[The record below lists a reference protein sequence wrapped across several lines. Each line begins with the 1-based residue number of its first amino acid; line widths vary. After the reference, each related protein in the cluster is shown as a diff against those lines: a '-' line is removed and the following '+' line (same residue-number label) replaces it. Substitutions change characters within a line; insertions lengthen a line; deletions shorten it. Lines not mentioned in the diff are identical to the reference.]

1 MSKYTSRQ
9 SRIIEKLQIIG
20 SGSVAFFKDSI
31 LLLNLEGFDTKHH
44 LISHSM
50 REIESS
56 IREIL
61 TFIYPEKFNNPDCV
75 ALGED
80 QHLISINKCLN
91 ILRILDKDET
101 AIFWKKLGKKKGD
114 YNLAKNAH
122 RDNLDYR
129 RFSNDFLS
137 YWNDFEQFLE
147 LVLDK
152 LNLIYFKFISE
163 LDHLLSI
170 ENPGI
175 AELYAV
181 KKKLPKLGQFFH
193 YFMVNC
199 KSINWFETLYNS
211 GHLSVSKD
219 YIQAN
224 TDAYSFYWPPIQ
236 YLNSL
241 VQKGKNDLVWK
252 VISAIP
258 DSDSSGFYSQIT
270 SLVNK
275 LPIEFRI
282 EWMQR
287 LIPWVQLNADQEIPN
302 SEPFRVLMRDLL
314 DSRPSLVLD
323 FMRYFFRLNQ
333 DTNKDNSVFA
343 HPLVNSRLSKY
354 EYFDSLQALISSF
367 LKQDIPVRFQFF
379 SFISDLMNQALTI
392 EYPRTS
398 NGEDRSYITRSS
410 IMEDMQNYNHHVSD
424 KLVSILRD
432 VGKEICE
439 LNSKDYFKIQNI
451 LKSYNWILLQRM
463 SLHFA
468 RVYGVELDWDN
479 TKNLL
484 LLEDGKYVRD
494 ISFRN
499 EYFYLLKNVYPKL
512 IDNEKENFLNELD
525 RIAREEE
532 LRFQSH
538 NSVNSNFQSSENF
551 QLDFLKDSDYYK
563 TLWPYLSAIN
573 DHLEGQWRI
582 KYEQMEEI
590 YNKDDR
596 PPQYA
601 AYHWSFVGPVSPV
614 DRTEIANMRIED
626 LVDYL
631 ERYEPED
638 SIRGG
643 HSREG
648 LNRQIEQDVEKN
660 PLRYL
665 ESYKL
670 FMESKIHI
678 KFHNG
683 ILSGVRNAI
692 SNKNLSNFNLVVDYL
707 IKLHAKFE
715 QTSEGRYSTNEVLTD
730 PILGIYRTLYDQFDA
745 FEKSERNKEL
755 IRNIFPY
762 LEDSSPNDD
771 FDTKNDPIHNSI
783 NSIRGE
789 TLHALF
795 KCILWLTVEN
805 EQWNDVRFSEPIIET
820 ILEKVKTHFTQSV
833 YKNFRTDR
841 SVLGQYLRFIFQI
854 KKAWFLD
861 NIQWILPEDNKTIG
875 NVTFYTYIQRGGFS
889 ETMYAFIKSWYI
901 DLLNELPNLDLNN
914 DEGNDIKPFSIAE
927 HTMMIYGYSLE
938 SLEPGGLVD
947 LFFFK
952 APDFLKGNAIR
963 FLGTKIPKEDS
974 FIQLAKSL
982 WQWRVESGFI
992 CINELDEFL
1001 EWWQGDLFESDWI
1014 FSFVS
1019 LYKQKTEFSGSRLQI
1034 YKLFEILD
1042 KNFGLNPKLVIEIL
1056 DSYTQSSQYYLIPRK
1071 EGNLWAILMKGLQSN
1086 DPELKTLTEDIIN
1099 RLGYFGYLDYRE
1111 LLGI

>member
-1 MSKYTSRQ
+1 MKFF
-9 SRIIEKLQIIG
+9 EKLHYI
-20 SGSVAFFKDSI
+20 D
-31 LLLNLEGFDTKHH
+31 
-44 LISHSM
+44 
-50 REIESS
+50 
-56 IREIL
+56 
-61 TFIYPEKFNNPDCV
+61 
-75 ALGED
+75 
-80 QHLISINKCLN
+80 KCLQE
-91 ILRILDKDET
+91 ET
-101 AIFWKKLGKKKGD
+101 LSESFLNFLKQLTGNEKKLINYFYSKI
-114 YNLAKNAH
+114 
-122 RDNLDYR
+122 DN
-129 RFSNDFLS
+129 
-137 YWNDFEQFLE
+137 
-147 LVLDK
+147 
-152 LNLIYFKFISE
+152 
-163 LDHLLSI
+163 
-170 ENPGI
+170 
-175 AELYAV
+175 
-181 KKKLPKLGQFFH
+181 
-193 YFMVNC
+193 
-199 KSINWFETLYNS
+199 INWFEALYKS

-224 TDAYSFYWPPIQ
+224 SDAYSFYWPPIQ

-241 VQKGKNDLVWK
+241 VQKEKYDLVWK

-258 DSDSSGFYSQIT
+258 DTDSSGFYSQIT
-270 SLVNK
+270 SLINK
-275 LPIEFRI
+275 LPTEFRI

-287 LIPWVQLNADQEIPN
+287 LIPWVKLNADQEIPN

-314 DSRPSLVLD
+314 DSKPSLVLD
-323 FMRYFFRLNQ
+323 FMKFFFRLIQ
-333 DTNKDNSVFA
+333 DTNKDYSEFA
-343 HPLVNSRLSKY
+343 HPLPNSRLSKY
-354 EYFDSLQALISSF
+354 EYFESLQALISSF
-367 LKQDIPVRFQFF
+367 LKQDNPLRLEFF

-410 IMEDMQNYNHHVSD
+410 IMEDMQNYNHHLSD
-424 KLVSILRD
+424 KFVSILRD
-432 VGKEICE
+432 VGNEICE
-439 LNSKDYFKIQNI
+439 LNSKEYFEIQNI
-451 LKSYNWILLQRM
+451 LKSYNWIFFQRI

-468 RVYGVELDWDN
+468 RVYGVELDGEN

-484 LLEDGKYVRD
+484 LFEDGKYIRD

-525 RIAREEE
+525 RIASEEE

-538 NSVNSNFQSSENF
+538 NSADSNSQSSEDF
-551 QLDFLKDSDYYK
+551 QLDFPKDSVYNEILWSFLSSIKDY
-563 TLWPYLSAIN
+563 
-573 DHLEGQWRI
+573 LEGEWRI
-582 KYEQMEEI
+582 KFENIKEI

-601 AYHWSFVGPVSPV
+601 AYHWSFVGPISPV

-626 LVDYL
+626 LIDYL

-660 PLRYL
+660 HLRYL

-678 KFHNG
+678 KFHKG
-683 ILSGVRNAI
+683 ILYGIRNAI

-707 IKLHAKFE
+707 IELHAKFE

-730 PILGIYRTLYDQFDA
+730 PILGIYRTLYEQFDG
-745 FEKSERNKEL
+745 FEKSERNIEL

-762 LEDSSPNDD
+762 LEDSSPKAD

-789 TLHALF
+789 TLHAFF

-805 EQWNDVRFSEPIIET
+805 DQWNNVRFSEPIIET
-820 ILEKVKTHFTQSV
+820 ILEKVKTHFTSSD

-861 NIQWILPEDNKTIG
+861 NILWILPEDNKTIG

-927 HTMMIYGYSLE
+927 HMMMIYGYDLE
-938 SLEPGGLVD
+938 SLEPGGLLD
-947 LFFFK
+947 LFFLK

-982 WQWRVESGFI
+982 WQWRVESGSI

-1001 EWWQGDLFESDWI
+1001 EWWQGDLFESEWI
-1014 FSFVS
+1014 FSFVY
-1019 LYKQKTEFSGSRLQI
+1019 LYKQKTEISGSRLQI

-1071 EGNLWAILMKGLQSN
+1071 EGNLWAILMKGLQTK
-1086 DPELKTLTEDIIN
+1086 DPELKTLTENIIH
-1099 RLGYFGYLDYRE
+1099 RLGSFGYLDYRE

>member
-1 MSKYTSRQ
+1 
-9 SRIIEKLQIIG
+9 
-20 SGSVAFFKDSI
+20 
-31 LLLNLEGFDTKHH
+31 
-44 LISHSM
+44 M

-61 TFIYPEKFNNPDCV
+61 SFIYPEKSNNPDCE

-80 QHLISINKCLN
+80 LHLISINKCLN

-101 AIFWKKLGKKKGD
+101 AIFWKKLGKKKGV

-163 LDHLLSI
+163 LDQLLSI
-170 ENPGI
+170 ENPGN

-224 TDAYSFYWPPIQ
+224 SDAYSFYWPPIQ

-241 VQKGKNDLVWK
+241 VQKEKYDLVWK

-258 DSDSSGFYSQIT
+258 DTDSSGFYSQIT

-275 LPIEFRI
+275 FPIEFRI
-282 EWMQR
+282 QWMQR
-287 LIPWVQLNADQEIPN
+287 LIPWVKLNADQEIPN

-314 DSRPSLVLD
+314 DSKPSLVLD
-323 FMRYFFRLNQ
+323 FMKFFFRLIQ
-333 DTNKDNSVFA
+333 DTNKDYSEFA
-343 HPLVNSRLSKY
+343 HPLPNSRLSKY
-354 EYFDSLQALISSF
+354 EYFESLQALISSF
-367 LKQDIPVRFQFF
+367 LKQDNPLRLEFF

-410 IMEDMQNYNHHVSD
+410 IMEDMQNYNHHLSD
-424 KLVSILRD
+424 KFVSILRD
-432 VGKEICE
+432 VGNEICE
-439 LNSKDYFKIQNI
+439 LNSKEYFEIQNI
-451 LKSYNWILLQRM
+451 LKSYNWIFFQRI

-468 RVYGVELDWDN
+468 RVYGVELDGEN

-484 LLEDGKYVRD
+484 LFEDGKYIRD

-525 RIAREEE
+525 RIASEEE

-538 NSVNSNFQSSENF
+538 NSADSNSQSSEDF
-551 QLDFLKDSDYYK
+551 QLDFPKDSVYNEILWSFLSSIKDY
-563 TLWPYLSAIN
+563 
-573 DHLEGQWRI
+573 LEGQWRI
-582 KYEQMEEI
+582 KFENIKKI

-601 AYHWSFVGPVSPV
+601 AYHWSFVGPISPV

-626 LVDYL
+626 LIDYL

-678 KFHNG
+678 KFHKG
-683 ILSGVRNAI
+683 ILYGICNAI

-707 IKLHAKFE
+707 VELHAKFE

-730 PILGIYRTLYDQFDA
+730 PILGIYRTLYEQFDG
-745 FEKSERNKEL
+745 FEKSERNIEL

-762 LEDSSPNDD
+762 LEDSSPKAD

-789 TLHALF
+789 TLHAFF

-805 EQWNDVRFSEPIIET
+805 DQWNNVRFSEPIIET
-820 ILEKVKTHFTQSV
+820 ILEKVKTHFTSSD

-854 KKAWFLD
+854 KEAWFKK
-861 NIQWILPEDNKTIG
+861 NIQWILPEGNNTIG
-875 NVTFYTYIQRGGFS
+875 NITFYTYIQRGGFS

-901 DLLNELPNLDLNN
+901 DLINELPNLDLNN

-927 HTMMIYGYSLE
+927 HMMMIYGYDLE
-938 SLEPGGLVD
+938 SLEPGGLLD
-947 LFFFK
+947 LFFLK

-982 WQWRVESGFI
+982 WQWRVESGSI
-992 CINELDEFL
+992 CNNELDEFL
-1001 EWWQGDLFESDWI
+1001 GWWQGDLFESEWI
-1014 FSFVS
+1014 FSFVY
-1019 LYKQKTEFSGSRLQI
+1019 LYKQKTEISGSRLQI

-1071 EGNLWAILMKGLQSN
+1071 EGNLWAILMKGLQTK
-1086 DPELKTLTEDIIN
+1086 DPELKTLTENIIH
-1099 RLGYFGYLDYRE
+1099 RLGSFGYLDYRE